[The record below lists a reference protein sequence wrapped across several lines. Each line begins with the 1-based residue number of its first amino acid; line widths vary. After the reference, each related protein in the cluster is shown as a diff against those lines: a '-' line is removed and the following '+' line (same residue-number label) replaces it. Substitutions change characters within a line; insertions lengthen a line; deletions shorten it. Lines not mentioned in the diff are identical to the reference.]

1 MFLFRRSYM
10 GVGMVMG
17 MVVGAAAVSAAVLA
31 CPQGRGMARH
41 AVKRG
46 RRMVKKVA
54 PMLEKRM

>member
-1 MFLFRRSYM
+1 MFLLRKSYL

-17 MVVGAAAVSAAVLA
+17 MVMGAAAVTAAVLA
-31 CPQGRGMARH
+31 CPQGRVMARH

-46 RRMVKKVA
+46 KRMVKKVA

>member
-1 MFLFRRSYM
+1 
-10 GVGMVMG
+10 MVMG